1 MVEEGGGR
9 GPWSL
14 PADSSLE
21 TEPKPLQPKREKGL
35 TVILEELEGE
45 FLIQIFKIKTG
56 TSVLDPDSMFFGPQ
70 GFGSDSQRYES
81 GSESFHHQN
90 P

>member
-21 TEPKPLQPKREKGL
+21 IEPKPLQPKREKGL
-35 TVILEELEGE
+35 TVNLEAWKGE
-45 FLIQIFKIKTG
+45 FLIQISKFGPLIAKETKIG
-56 TSVLDPDSMFFGPQ
+56 TSVADPDPNSLARGTEPSIIKQ
-70 GFGSDSQRYES
+70 K
-81 GSESFHHQN
+81 
-90 P
+90 